1 MPLPNLKTD
10 STTNLQVRRTE
21 TKPWLTPDMMSPIG
35 KELWQLASEIE
46 QSDEPALDEAAI
58 ERELQRRKG
67 GYVEDGK

>member
-1 MPLPNLKTD
+1 
-10 STTNLQVRRTE
+10 
-21 TKPWLTPDMMSPIG
+21 MMSPIG